1 MNPSEYT
8 ITIPSVLS
16 FGLFTDC
23 VKDSVSSAIN
33 YLENAQVVDEIALKN
48 CFLCSDNKSNDLRTK
63 EYCRF
68 LASLLSPC
76 CDDSNISLKFSGSF
90 TIKTFLGH
98 SIESIKSLP
107 PESDEMWWYL
117 GCMYHSYSCVDRSYV
132 NSDLIENV
140 LSCIINIKSVDHKKA
155 LAHFILQKYYPR
167 LITYPSYDIL
177 GDIEAL
183 FGRLDGYCAK
193 MRHEFVRKFLLK
205 NKGYFKFEASNP
217 ILNETDSVAKKEIR
231 ESFTLDIIPDTIAYT
246 IEVDKIK
253 ILKFSA
259 HLCNVSLPILSIS
272 LCDLSPEQNTE
283 FNGILRNRLRV
294 MGYCNQHGFLI
305 PSAEIAFQV
314 QKFRSII
321 IEEAISYRCK
331 RLREILDAM
340 ITIDEIKK
348 LGVLEVNL
356 VDSTAEQLD
365 AFNKTLIRSLKKR
378 GYCFENDLILQVNL
392 KHNFTEFKETMIDHV
407 VKYHENQLI
416 SQYRNSEVTMEDDMA
431 EIESMVSRLSCFP
444 AIQAVFLF
452 YKCLV
457 KDKHGLETSLLRKV
471 TKAVKVC
478 FEICYLAHEYQEV
491 EYWNKIAEKAVES
504 LDINEYL
511 LIQTGSPIQRHRKRN
526 MVWSCVLRCDWKS
539 S

>member
-98 SIESIKSLP
+98 SIESTKSLP

-231 ESFTLDIIPDTIAYT
+231 ETFTLDIIPDTIAYT

-259 HLCNVSLPILSIS
+259 HLCNVSLPILSTS

-294 MGYCNQHGFLI
+294 MGNCNQHGFLI

-348 LGVLEVNL
+348 LGELK
-356 VDSTAEQLD
+356 LD
-365 AFNKTLIRSLKKR
+365 VAGLTPKQNDDFHKILYPLLQNECNCS
-378 GYCFENDLILQVNL
+378 ENGLILQENVEL
-392 KHNFTEFKETMIDHV
+392 NFPRFKEITLDSFV
-407 VKYHENQLI
+407 TYLKCQL
-416 SQYRNSEVTMEDDMA
+416 Y
-431 EIESMVSRLSCFP
+431 SM
-444 AIQAVFLF
+444 
-452 YKCLV
+452 Y
-457 KDKHGLETSLLRKV
+457 
-471 TKAVKVC
+471 
-478 FEICYLAHEYQEV
+478 
-491 EYWNKIAEKAVES
+491 
-504 LDINEYL
+504 
-511 LIQTGSPIQRHRKRN
+511 
-526 MVWSCVLRCDWKS
+526 
-539 S
+539 